1 MVQGDQ
7 HLGCELLSR
16 DLVSWAPV
24 VPSIKWGKYLPS
36 PSGTQAACSV
46 VWHLNSENALG

>member
-16 DLVSWAPV
+16 DLMSWASV

-36 PSGTQAACSV
+36 PSGTQAACCV